1 MGRRRW
7 DALGIVTES
16 FPIAPMSRGIRWLT
30 WGLLTIPLWFLG
42 LAWLVPGL
50 SLFSVVAA
58 LIVALYAAIW
68 VWWRPSSFDVTGS
81 GLRIRFPATTREIP
95 GSQIAGARILGS
107 AELYAEAGF
116 AVRVG
121 VGGLWGGFGWLW
133 TQRRGFVEFY
143 ISRVDQ
149 LVWIE
154 RRGARPLLV
163 TPSDAERFVRALEAG
178 ARAAPREAAGLPAP
192 GPAA

>member
-1 MGRRRW
+1 
-7 DALGIVTES
+7 VTER
-16 FPIAPMSRGIRWLT
+16 FPLAPMSRGIRWLT

-42 LAWLVPGL
+42 LSWGVPGL
-50 SLFSVVAA
+50 SLFSGIAA
-58 LIVALYAAIW
+58 LLVALYAAIW
-68 VWWRPSSFDVTGS
+68 VWWRPSSFDVTES
-81 GLRIRFPATTREIP
+81 GLRIRFPGATRSVA
-95 GSQIAGARILGS
+95 GSQIASVRILTS

-116 AVRVG
+116 AVRIG

-143 ISRVDQ
+143 VSRVDG

-154 RRGARPLLV
+154 RRAGRPLLV
-163 TPSDAERFVRALEAG
+163 TPGDAEGFARALEVSAKG
-178 ARAAPREAAGLPAP
+178 APREAAGLPAA